1 MKWLATLA
9 LVIGSTMAYADSGKL
24 SVPDNPKWKAECSSC
39 HIAYPP
45 QLLSA
50 DNWKQM
56 MGGLDKHFGAN
67 ATLDTNSNK
76 EILDFLRRNAGKAS
90 RNSATNMRI
99 TDTPWFNREHREIA
113 KNIWSD
119 PAIKS
124 RSNCTACH
132 VNAERGD
139 WSEDGVRMPRGMRH

>member
-1 MKWLATLA
+1 
-9 LVIGSTMAYADSGKL
+9 
-24 SVPDNPKWKAECSSC
+24 
-39 HIAYPP
+39 
-45 QLLSA
+45 
-50 DNWKQM
+50 
-56 MGGLDKHFGAN
+56 
-67 ATLDTNSNK
+67 
-76 EILDFLRRNAGKAS
+76 
-90 RNSATNMRI
+90 MRI
-99 TDTPWFNREHREIA
+99 TDTPWFNREHLEIA